1 MINKIICGDA
11 VTELKRIEDKSID
24 LIITS
29 PPYYDQRKYSSIY
42 EIGQEELIE
51 DYLEKLHLV
60 FNECFRICKD
70 TGNIVFNL
78 GDKYIKGSLKLIPYR
93 FALEVLKRN
102 DVKLINDITW
112 SKSNPTP
119 RQYKRRLVSSTEP
132 FFHFAKSDNY
142 YYNIDNFLKREEDI
156 QPNKSLRKGGGYAPK
171 IQKSDLSPQEKLNA
185 LHSLL
190 KVQQEVR
197 EGKISDFRMKIRG
210 VHKKAFGGQQGGRN
224 RQIDRDGFTIIRMY
238 GNKMKK
244 DLIEN
249 AVANTKDIEHPAVFP
264 LKVIKELISL
274 LSMENNVV
282 LDPFCGSGQVCI
294 AAKSLNR
301 KYLGIDLNQEYCEL
315 SEKRL
320 IRMEE
325 SL

>member
-1 MINKIICGDA
+1 MINKIICGNA

-132 FFHFAKSDNY
+132 FFHFAKSNNY
-142 YYNIDNFLKREEDI
+142 YYNIDNFLKSKEDL
-156 QPNKSLRKGGGYAPK
+156 QPNKSLRKGGGYTLK
-171 IQKSDLSPQEKLNA
+171 IQESDLSPKEKLNA
-185 LHSLL
+185 LYSLL
-190 KVQQEVR
+190 KVQREVR

-224 RQIDRDGFTIIRMY
+224 SQIDKDGFTIIRMY

-264 LKVIKELISL
+264 LKVIEELVSL
-274 LSMENNVV
+274 LSMENDVV

-320 IRMEE
+320 IRMED